1 MKRLCVMMLGFS
13 MLAGCGYT
21 TQGMLDPSYKTVYV
35 KPVIN
40 KINTTEETKVGAG
53 VRTVPPQI
61 ENRFTAALRDRM
73 LRDGNLKSVSQD
85 TADLILEVT
94 ITDYAREGMRYD
106 DNKKINE
113 QRLKINYDYVL
124 KNAAGE
130 DVNKGS
136 LIADELYANTGTN
149 ARSEDAAMRELLD
162 DAGRRVV
169 QDIVEAW

>member
-1 MKRLCVMMLGFS
+1 MKRLFS
-13 MLAGCGYT
+13 LMIGMSLFAGCGYT

-35 KPVIN
+35 KPVVN
-40 KINTTEETKVGAG
+40 KVNTTEETKIGEG
-53 VRTVPPQI
+53 VRTLPPQL
-61 ENRFTAALRDRM
+61 ENRFSAALRDRM
-73 LRDGNLKSVSQD
+73 LRDGNLKSVDQAS
-85 TADLILEVT
+85 ADLTLEVT

-106 DNKKINE
+106 DSKKINE
-113 QRLKINYDYVL
+113 QRLKINFEYVL

-136 LIADELYANTGTN
+136 LMADELYANTGTN
-149 ARSEDAAMRELLD
+149 ARSEDAAMRDLLD